1 MLPMWVL
8 VGEER
13 KKKSNRSFWDAFELL
28 LIKSICINKS
38 GLSFRY
44 QQDLDEVIKKAKES
58 DMYKERMKQQKDNIK
73 ACLDTFL
80 SFIKDKELLHED
92 LVNILW
98 TWREKLDDSTAD
110 INLVFKDEYVLWI
123 SLKSTASSSSSWTMK
138 NIWMNKI
145 KEYYNVDIQ
154 SLYTKMIEE
163 VSEKTWFTKEDGN
176 LKEYVIVSSD
186 RIIEAKEIGNNY
198 LKQINE
204 EAIKSFNGFSLEEK
218 IDFISLISHSNNDNL
233 YVLSVQNGDVHLF
246 KSEKILEEDTIKDI
260 SISSNTDTGFSI
272 SVNWKT
278 MFRIQTSCT
287 NWVWI
292 SAFCQ
297 RCFMVK

>member
-1 MLPMWVL
+1 
-8 VGEER
+8 
-13 KKKSNRSFWDAFELL
+13 
-28 LIKSICINKS
+28 
-38 GLSFRY
+38 
-44 QQDLDEVIKKAKES
+44 
-58 DMYKERMKQQKDNIK
+58 MKQQKDNIK

-123 SLKSTASSSSSWTMK
+123 SLKSTASSSSSRTMK

-163 VSEKTWFTKEDGN
+163 VSKKTWFTEKEWS
-176 LKEYVIVSSD
+176 LKEYVIVSAD
-186 RIIEAKEIGNNY
+186 RIIEAKDIGNHY
-198 LKQINE
+198 LKKINE
-204 EAIKSFNGFSLEEK
+204 EVIKSFNSFSLEEK
-218 IDFISLISHSNNDNL
+218 IDFISLISHSSNENL
-233 YVLSVQNGDVHLF
+233 YVLSVQDWNVHLF
-246 KSEKILEEDTIKDI
+246 KSEKILEEEDIKDI
-260 SISSNTDTGFSI
+260 SISSNTDTWFSI
-272 SVNWKT
+272 SVNWEP

-297 RCFMVK
+297 RCFMIK

>member
-38 GLSFRY
+38 GLSFKY
-44 QQDLDEVIKKAKES
+44 QKDLDEVIKKAKES

-80 SFIKDKELLHED
+80 SFIQDKELLHD
-92 LVNILW
+92 KLVNILW

-110 INLVFKDEYVLWI
+110 INLVFKDEYILWI

-204 EAIKSFNGFSLEEK
+204 EVIKSFNGFSLEEK